1 MNNMNKFSRT
11 IALAI
16 ISSLGLMYCSAAW
29 SDEPSDDSFRF
40 GFYDIFYH
48 ATATDITGPYVPKYV
63 NLKAKNV
70 KTLYFAYVRRLTP
83 DWDMELAAGLPPK
96 TETEGKI
103 MCPSGATDPQ
113 CTTGKLGS
121 APYDGVV
128 ISSAKWFAPTLLFN
142 YNLLSEGHKFRPYI
156 GAGINYT
163 TFYER
168 RSTPA
173 GDAASGGPTKI
184 SLSKSIG
191 PAATAGVSYKPNA
204 NWGVFASY
212 SITRVNTHLTT
223 NTAGVIRTSNIKFG
237 PQALVVS
244 VGYSF

>member
-1 MNNMNKFSRT
+1 MNNMNKYSRY
-11 IALAI
+11 
-16 ISSLGLMYCSAAW
+16 LGLVITATLALLYCNSPAW
-29 SDEPSDDSFRF
+29 SQEAPVNSVRI

-48 ATATDITGPYVPKYV
+48 ATASDITGPYVPAGV
-63 NLKAKNV
+63 NLKV
-70 KTLYFAYVRRLTP
+70 KDVVTLYVAYVRRLTP
-83 DWDMELAAGLPPK
+83 DWDMELAFGLPPK
-96 TETEGKI
+96 TKTEGKG
-103 MCPSGATDPQ
+103 PAT
-113 CTTGKLGS
+113 LGS
-121 APYDGVV
+121 VPYDGQV

-142 YNLLSEGHKFRPYI
+142 YNLLDESHRVRPYI

-163 TFYER
+163 TFYDR

-191 PAATAGVSYKPNA
+191 PAATAGLSFKPSA
-204 NWGVFASY
+204 NWGIFASY
-212 SITRVNTHLTT
+212 SITRVNSHLTT

-237 PQALVVS
+237 PQALVIS

>member
-1 MNNMNKFSRT
+1 MNKMNKFSRM
-11 IALAI
+11 
-16 ISSLGLMYCSAAW
+16 LGVAVSAMFAWLLCNSTAW
-29 SDEPSDDSFRF
+29 SDEVPSNSVRI

-48 ATATDITGPYVPKYV
+48 ATATDITGPYVPTGV
-63 NLKAKNV
+63 NLKV
-70 KTLYFAYVRRLTP
+70 KDVTTLYVAYVRRLTP
-83 DWDMELAAGLPPK
+83 DWDMELAFGLPPK
-96 TETEGKI
+96 TETEGKG
-103 MCPSGATDPQ
+103 PAT
-113 CTTGKLGS
+113 LGS
-121 APYDGVV
+121 VPYDGQV

-142 YNLLSEGHKFRPYI
+142 YNFLPRDSKFQIYA

-163 TFYER
+163 TFYDR

-191 PAATAGVSYKPNA
+191 PAATAGLSYKFTP
-204 NWGVFASY
+204 NWGIFTSY

-223 NTAGVIRTSNIKFG
+223 DTAGVIRTSTIKFG

>member
-1 MNNMNKFSRT
+1 MNNMNKFSRL
-11 IALAI
+11 IALGI

-48 ATATDITGPYVPKYV
+48 ATATDITGPYVPAGV
-63 NLKAKNV
+63 NLSVKNV

-96 TETEGKI
+96 TETLGKG
-103 MCPSGATDPQ
+103 PAT
-113 CTTGKLGS
+113 LGS
-121 APYDGVV
+121 VPYDGQV

-142 YNLLSEGHKFRPYI
+142 YNILGEGHKVRPYI

-204 NWGVFASY
+204 NWGVFVSY